1 MKYRRKYMKHLLVIH
16 TGGTISMSQDQS
28 NKVVTNDINPI
39 SMHQDVI
46 NQYAQIDELNPF
58 NVPSPHMTIKH
69 VKQLKDIILEAVTN
83 KYYDGFVI
91 THGTD
96 TLEETAFLLD
106 LILGIEQPVVI
117 TGAMRSSNEI
127 GSDGLYNYISA
138 IRVASDEKAR
148 HKGVMVVFND
158 EIHTA
163 RNVTK
168 THTSNTN
175 TFQSPNHGP
184 LGVLTKDRVQFHHMP
199 YRQQALEN
207 VNEKLNVPLV
217 KAYMGMPG
225 DIFSFYSREGID
237 GMVIEALGQGNIPP
251 SALEGI
257 QQLVSLNIPILV
269 KAYMG
274 MPGDIFSFY
283 SREGIDG
290 MVIEALGQGNIPP
303 SALEGIQQL
312 VSLNIPIVLVSR
324 SFNGIVSP
332 TYAYDGGGYQLA
344 QQGFIFS
351 NGLNGPKARLK
362 LLVALSNNLDKAE
375 IKSYFEL

>member
-1 MKYRRKYMKHLLVIH
+1 MKHLLVIH

-58 NVPSPHMTIKH
+58 NVPSPHMTIQH
-69 VKQLKDIILEAVTN
+69 VKQLKDIILEAITN

-207 VNEKLNVPLV
+207 VNDKLNVP
-217 KAYMGMPG
+217 
-225 DIFSFYSREGID
+225 
-237 GMVIEALGQGNIPP
+237 
-251 SALEGI
+251 
-257 QQLVSLNIPILV
+257 LV

>member
-1 MKYRRKYMKHLLVIH
+1 MKHLLVIH

-58 NVPSPHMTIKH
+58 NVPSPHMTIQH
-69 VKQLKDIILEAVTN
+69 VKQLKDIILEAISN

-207 VNEKLNVPLV
+207 VNDKLNVP
-217 KAYMGMPG
+217 
-225 DIFSFYSREGID
+225 
-237 GMVIEALGQGNIPP
+237 
-251 SALEGI
+251 
-257 QQLVSLNIPILV
+257 LV

>member
-1 MKYRRKYMKHLLVIH
+1 MKYLLVIH

-28 NKVVTNDINPI
+28 NKVVTNDTNPI

-58 NVPSPHMTIKH
+58 NVPSPHMTIQH

-207 VNEKLNVPLV
+207 VNDKLNVP
-217 KAYMGMPG
+217 
-225 DIFSFYSREGID
+225 
-237 GMVIEALGQGNIPP
+237 
-251 SALEGI
+251 
-257 QQLVSLNIPILV
+257 LV

>member
-1 MKYRRKYMKHLLVIH
+1 MKHLLVIH

-58 NVPSPHMTIKH
+58 NVPSPHMTIQH
-69 VKQLKDIILEAVTN
+69 VKQLKDIILEAVSN

-207 VNEKLNVPLV
+207 VNDKLNVPLV

-251 SALEGI
+251 SAL
-257 QQLVSLNIPILV
+257 
-269 KAYMG
+269 
-274 MPGDIFSFY
+274 D
-283 SREGIDG
+283 
-290 MVIEALGQGNIPP
+290 
-303 SALEGIQQL
+303 GIQQL

-362 LLVALSNNLDKAE
+362 LLVALSNNLDKADR
-375 IKSYFEL
+375 KSVV

>member
-1 MKYRRKYMKHLLVIH
+1 MKHLLVIH

-58 NVPSPHMTIKH
+58 NVPSPHMTIQH

-199 YRQQALEN
+199 YRLQALEN
-207 VNEKLNVPLV
+207 VNDKLNAP
-217 KAYMGMPG
+217 
-225 DIFSFYSREGID
+225 
-237 GMVIEALGQGNIPP
+237 
-251 SALEGI
+251 
-257 QQLVSLNIPILV
+257 LV

>member
-1 MKYRRKYMKHLLVIH
+1 MKHLLVIH

-58 NVPSPHMTIKH
+58 NVPSPHMTIQH

-175 TFQSPNHGP
+175 TFQSTNHGP

-207 VNEKLNVPLV
+207 VNDKLNVPLV

-251 SALEGI
+251 SALE
-257 QQLVSLNIPILV
+257 V
-269 KAYMG
+269 
-274 MPGDIFSFY
+274 
-283 SREGIDG
+283 
-290 MVIEALGQGNIPP
+290 
-303 SALEGIQQL
+303 IQQL

>member
-1 MKYRRKYMKHLLVIH
+1 MKHLLVIH

-28 NKVVTNDINPI
+28 NKVVTNDTNPI

-58 NVPSPHMTIKH
+58 NVPSPHMTIQH

-257 QQLVSLNIPILV
+257 QQLVSLNIPI
-269 KAYMG
+269 
-274 MPGDIFSFY
+274 
-283 SREGIDG
+283 
-290 MVIEALGQGNIPP
+290 
-303 SALEGIQQL
+303 
-312 VSLNIPIVLVSR
+312 VLVSR

>member
-1 MKYRRKYMKHLLVIH
+1 MKHLLVIH

-58 NVPSPHMTIKH
+58 NVPSPHMTIQH

-163 RNVTK
+163 RNITK

-207 VNEKLNVPLV
+207 VNEKLNVP
-217 KAYMGMPG
+217 
-225 DIFSFYSREGID
+225 
-237 GMVIEALGQGNIPP
+237 
-251 SALEGI
+251 
-257 QQLVSLNIPILV
+257 LV

>member
-1 MKYRRKYMKHLLVIH
+1 MKHLLVIH

-28 NKVVTNDINPI
+28 NKVVTNDTNPI

-58 NVPSPHMTIKH
+58 NVPSPHMTIQH

-199 YRQQALEN
+199 YRQQVLEN
-207 VNEKLNVPLV
+207 VNDKLNVP
-217 KAYMGMPG
+217 
-225 DIFSFYSREGID
+225 
-237 GMVIEALGQGNIPP
+237 
-251 SALEGI
+251 
-257 QQLVSLNIPILV
+257 LV

>member
-1 MKYRRKYMKHLLVIH
+1 MKHLLVIH

-58 NVPSPHMTIKH
+58 NVPSPHMTIQH
-69 VKQLKDIILEAVTN
+69 VKQLKDIILEAVSN

-207 VNEKLNVPLV
+207 VNDKLNVPLV

-225 DIFSFYSREGID
+225 DIFSFYSREGIA

-251 SALEGI
+251 SAL
-257 QQLVSLNIPILV
+257 
-269 KAYMG
+269 
-274 MPGDIFSFY
+274 D
-283 SREGIDG
+283 
-290 MVIEALGQGNIPP
+290 
-303 SALEGIQQL
+303 GIQQL

>member
-1 MKYRRKYMKHLLVIH
+1 MKHLLVIH

-39 SMHQDVI
+39 SLHQDVI

-58 NVPSPHMTIKH
+58 NVPSPHMTIQH

-83 KYYDGFVI
+83 KYYDDFVI

-217 KAYMGMPG
+217 KAYMG
-225 DIFSFYSREGID
+225 
-237 GMVIEALGQGNIPP
+237 L
-251 SALEGI
+251 
-257 QQLVSLNIPILV
+257 
-269 KAYMG
+269 
-274 MPGDIFSFY
+274 PGDIFSFY

>member
-1 MKYRRKYMKHLLVIH
+1 MKHLLVIH

-39 SMHQDVI
+39 SLHQDVI

-58 NVPSPHMTIKH
+58 NVPSPHMTIQH

-168 THTSNTN
+168 THTFNTN

-237 GMVIEALGQGNIPP
+237 GMVIEALGQGN
-251 SALEGI
+251 
-257 QQLVSLNIPILV
+257 
-269 KAYMG
+269 M
-274 MPGDIFSFY
+274 
-283 SREGIDG
+283 
-290 MVIEALGQGNIPP
+290 PP

>member
-1 MKYRRKYMKHLLVIH
+1 MKHLLVIH

-58 NVPSPHMTIKH
+58 NVPSPHMTIQH
-69 VKQLKDIILEAVTN
+69 VKQLKDIILEAVSN

-207 VNEKLNVPLV
+207 VNDKLNVPLV

-251 SALEGI
+251 SALDGI
-257 QQLVSLNIPILV
+257 QH
-269 KAYMG
+269 
-274 MPGDIFSFY
+274 
-283 SREGIDG
+283 
-290 MVIEALGQGNIPP
+290 
-303 SALEGIQQL
+303 L

>member
-1 MKYRRKYMKHLLVIH
+1 MKHLLVIH

-39 SMHQDVI
+39 SLHQDVI

-58 NVPSPHMTIKH
+58 NVPSPHMTIQH

-257 QQLVSLNIPILV
+257 QQLVSLNIPI
-269 KAYMG
+269 
-274 MPGDIFSFY
+274 
-283 SREGIDG
+283 
-290 MVIEALGQGNIPP
+290 
-303 SALEGIQQL
+303 
-312 VSLNIPIVLVSR
+312 VLVSR

-351 NGLNGPKARLK
+351 NGLNGPKARSK

-375 IKSYFEL
+375 IKAYFE

>member
-1 MKYRRKYMKHLLVIH
+1 MKHLLVIH

-39 SMHQDVI
+39 SLHQDVI

-58 NVPSPHMTIKH
+58 NVPSPHMTIQH

-106 LILGIEQPVVI
+106 LILGIEQPIVI

-237 GMVIEALGQGNIPP
+237 GMVIEALGQGNMPP

-257 QQLVSLNIPILV
+257 QQLI
-269 KAYMG
+269 
-274 MPGDIFSFY
+274 
-283 SREGIDG
+283 
-290 MVIEALGQGNIPP
+290 
-303 SALEGIQQL
+303 
-312 VSLNIPIVLVSR
+312 SLNIPIVLVSR

-375 IKSYFEL
+375 IKVYFE

>member
-1 MKYRRKYMKHLLVIH
+1 MKHLLVIH

-39 SMHQDVI
+39 SLHQDVI

-58 NVPSPHMTIKH
+58 NVPSPHMTIQH

-237 GMVIEALGQGNIPP
+237 GMVIEALGQGN
-251 SALEGI
+251 
-257 QQLVSLNIPILV
+257 
-269 KAYMG
+269 M
-274 MPGDIFSFY
+274 
-283 SREGIDG
+283 
-290 MVIEALGQGNIPP
+290 PP

-332 TYAYDGGGYQLA
+332 TYAYDGGGYPLA

>member
-1 MKYRRKYMKHLLVIH
+1 MKHLLVIH

-58 NVPSPHMTIKH
+58 NVPSPHMTIQH

-184 LGVLTKDRVQFHHMP
+184 LGVLTKDLVQFHHMP

-207 VNEKLNVPLV
+207 VNDKLNVP
-217 KAYMGMPG
+217 
-225 DIFSFYSREGID
+225 
-237 GMVIEALGQGNIPP
+237 
-251 SALEGI
+251 
-257 QQLVSLNIPILV
+257 LV

-332 TYAYDGGGYQLA
+332 TCAYDGGGYQLA

>member
-1 MKYRRKYMKHLLVIH
+1 MKHLLVIH

-58 NVPSPHMTIKH
+58 NVPSPHMTIQH
-69 VKQLKDIILEAVTN
+69 VKQLKDVILEAVTN

-207 VNEKLNVPLV
+207 VNDKLNVP
-217 KAYMGMPG
+217 
-225 DIFSFYSREGID
+225 
-237 GMVIEALGQGNIPP
+237 
-251 SALEGI
+251 
-257 QQLVSLNIPILV
+257 LV

>member
-1 MKYRRKYMKHLLVIH
+1 MKHLLVIH

-58 NVPSPHMTIKH
+58 NVPSPHMTIQH

-207 VNEKLNVPLV
+207 VNDKLNVPLV

-225 DIFSFYSREGID
+225 DIFSF
-237 GMVIEALGQGNIPP
+237 
-251 SALEGI
+251 
-257 QQLVSLNIPILV
+257 
-269 KAYMG
+269 
-274 MPGDIFSFY
+274 F

>member
-1 MKYRRKYMKHLLVIH
+1 MKHLLVIH

-58 NVPSPHMTIKH
+58 NVPSPHMTIQH

-257 QQLVSLNIPILV
+257 QQLV
-269 KAYMG
+269 Y
-274 MPGDIFSFY
+274 
-283 SREGIDG
+283 
-290 MVIEALGQGNIPP
+290 
-303 SALEGIQQL
+303 
-312 VSLNIPIVLVSR
+312 LNIPIVLVSR

-332 TYAYDGGGYQLA
+332 TYAYDGGGYQLE

>member
-1 MKYRRKYMKHLLVIH
+1 MKHLLVIH

-39 SMHQDVI
+39 SLHQDVI

-58 NVPSPHMTIKH
+58 NVPSPHMTIQH

-217 KAYMGMPG
+217 RAYMG
-225 DIFSFYSREGID
+225 
-237 GMVIEALGQGNIPP
+237 L
-251 SALEGI
+251 
-257 QQLVSLNIPILV
+257 
-269 KAYMG
+269 
-274 MPGDIFSFY
+274 PGDIFSFY

>member
-1 MKYRRKYMKHLLVIH
+1 MKHLLVIH

-58 NVPSPHMTIKH
+58 NVPSPHMTIQH

-199 YRQQALEN
+199 YRQQAFEN
-207 VNEKLNVPLV
+207 VNDKLNVP
-217 KAYMGMPG
+217 
-225 DIFSFYSREGID
+225 
-237 GMVIEALGQGNIPP
+237 
-251 SALEGI
+251 
-257 QQLVSLNIPILV
+257 LV

>member
-1 MKYRRKYMKHLLVIH
+1 MKHLLVIH

-58 NVPSPHMTIKH
+58 NVPSPHMTIQH
-69 VKQLKDIILEAVTN
+69 VKQLKDIILEAVSN

-257 QQLVSLNIPILV
+257 QQLVSLNIPI
-269 KAYMG
+269 
-274 MPGDIFSFY
+274 
-283 SREGIDG
+283 
-290 MVIEALGQGNIPP
+290 
-303 SALEGIQQL
+303 
-312 VSLNIPIVLVSR
+312 VLVSR

-351 NGLNGPKARLK
+351 NGLNAPKARLK

>member
-1 MKYRRKYMKHLLVIH
+1 MKHLLVIH

-28 NKVVTNDINPI
+28 NKVVTNDTNPI

-58 NVPSPHMTIKH
+58 NVPSPHMTIQH

-207 VNEKLNVPLV
+207 VNDKLNVPLV

-237 GMVIEALGQGNIPP
+237 GMI
-251 SALEGI
+251 
-257 QQLVSLNIPILV
+257 
-269 KAYMG
+269 
-274 MPGDIFSFY
+274 
-283 SREGIDG
+283 
-290 MVIEALGQGNIPP
+290 IEALGQGNIPP

>member
-1 MKYRRKYMKHLLVIH
+1 MKHLLVIH

-58 NVPSPHMTIKH
+58 NVPSPHMTIQH
-69 VKQLKDIILEAVTN
+69 IKQLKDIILEAVSN

-257 QQLVSLNIPILV
+257 QQLVSLNIPI
-269 KAYMG
+269 
-274 MPGDIFSFY
+274 
-283 SREGIDG
+283 
-290 MVIEALGQGNIPP
+290 
-303 SALEGIQQL
+303 
-312 VSLNIPIVLVSR
+312 VLVSR

>member
-1 MKYRRKYMKHLLVIH
+1 MKHLLVIH

-58 NVPSPHMTIKH
+58 NVPSPHMTIQH

-207 VNEKLNVPLV
+207 VNDKLNVPLV

-237 GMVIEALGQGNIPP
+237 GMV
-251 SALEGI
+251 
-257 QQLVSLNIPILV
+257 V
-269 KAYMG
+269 
-274 MPGDIFSFY
+274 
-283 SREGIDG
+283 
-290 MVIEALGQGNIPP
+290 EALGQGNIPP

>member
-1 MKYRRKYMKHLLVIH
+1 MKHLLVIH

-58 NVPSPHMTIKH
+58 NVPSPHMTIQH
-69 VKQLKDIILEAVTN
+69 VKQLKDIILEAVSN

-207 VNEKLNVPLV
+207 VNDKLNVPLV

-251 SALEGI
+251 SAL
-257 QQLVSLNIPILV
+257 
-269 KAYMG
+269 
-274 MPGDIFSFY
+274 D
-283 SREGIDG
+283 
-290 MVIEALGQGNIPP
+290 
-303 SALEGIQQL
+303 GIQQL

-351 NGLNGPKARLK
+351 NDLNGPKARLK

>member
-1 MKYRRKYMKHLLVIH
+1 MKHLLVIH

-58 NVPSPHMTIKH
+58 NVPSPHMTIQH
-69 VKQLKDIILEAVTN
+69 VKQLKDIFLEAVTN

-207 VNEKLNVPLV
+207 VNDKLNVP
-217 KAYMGMPG
+217 
-225 DIFSFYSREGID
+225 
-237 GMVIEALGQGNIPP
+237 
-251 SALEGI
+251 
-257 QQLVSLNIPILV
+257 LV

>member
-1 MKYRRKYMKHLLVIH
+1 MKHLLVIH

-28 NKVVTNDINPI
+28 NKVVTNDTNPI

-58 NVPSPHMTIKH
+58 NVPSPHMTIQH

-138 IRVASDEKAR
+138 IRVVSDEKAR

-207 VNEKLNVPLV
+207 VNDKLNVPLV
-217 KAYMGMPG
+217 KAH
-225 DIFSFYSREGID
+225 
-237 GMVIEALGQGNIPP
+237 
-251 SALEGI
+251 
-257 QQLVSLNIPILV
+257 
-269 KAYMG
+269 MG

>member
-1 MKYRRKYMKHLLVIH
+1 MKHLLVIH

-58 NVPSPHMTIKH
+58 NVPSPHMTIQH

-207 VNEKLNVPLV
+207 VNDKLNVPLV

-225 DIFSFYSREGID
+225 DIFSFYSREGI
-237 GMVIEALGQGNIPP
+237 N
-251 SALEGI
+251 
-257 QQLVSLNIPILV
+257 
-269 KAYMG
+269 
-274 MPGDIFSFY
+274 
-283 SREGIDG
+283 G

>member
-1 MKYRRKYMKHLLVIH
+1 MKHLLIIH

-58 NVPSPHMTIKH
+58 NVPSPHMTIQH
-69 VKQLKDIILEAVTN
+69 VKQLKDIILEAVSN

-257 QQLVSLNIPILV
+257 QQLVSLNIPI
-269 KAYMG
+269 
-274 MPGDIFSFY
+274 
-283 SREGIDG
+283 
-290 MVIEALGQGNIPP
+290 
-303 SALEGIQQL
+303 
-312 VSLNIPIVLVSR
+312 VLVSR

>member
-1 MKYRRKYMKHLLVIH
+1 MKHLLVIH

-58 NVPSPHMTIKH
+58 NVPSPHMTIQH
-69 VKQLKDIILEAVTN
+69 VKQLKDIILEAVSN

-138 IRVASDEKAR
+138 IRIASDEKAR

-175 TFQSPNHGP
+175 TFKSPNHGP

-207 VNEKLNVPLV
+207 VNEKLNVP
-217 KAYMGMPG
+217 
-225 DIFSFYSREGID
+225 
-237 GMVIEALGQGNIPP
+237 
-251 SALEGI
+251 
-257 QQLVSLNIPILV
+257 LV